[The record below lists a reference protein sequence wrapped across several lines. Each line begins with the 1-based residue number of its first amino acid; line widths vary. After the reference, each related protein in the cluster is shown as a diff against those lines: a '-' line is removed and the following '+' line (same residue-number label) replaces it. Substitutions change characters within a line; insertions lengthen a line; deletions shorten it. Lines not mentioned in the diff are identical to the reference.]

1 MYLNETHTPLIK
13 ETDMKNRIINFAF
26 KQIGVLYLAREI
38 YREEQYEAMI
48 AESQAKIGPYKPA
61 TDIPVQVWA

>member
-1 MYLNETHTPLIK
+1 
-13 ETDMKNRIINFAF
+13 MKNRIINFAF
-26 KQIGVLYLAREI
+26 KQIGILYLAREI